1 MKAIILAAGCGTRL
15 RPYTNQTPKCMVKLA
30 DKPLLHY
37 QIDTLVNAGFDDIVV
52 VGGYFC
58 EKIRGDNIKIAINKD
73 YESTNMVKTLFCA
86 EEFINDGEDLL
97 ITYGDIIY
105 EPRVLKSLINT
116 NSPIAISIDID
127 WEKLWQIRMED
138 PLSDAE
144 TLKLKD
150 KIYVEELGKKPRS
163 RREIQGQYMGLIKV
177 RADTVKAFKETWH
190 SLDKKSFY
198 DGEDIDNIYMTSF
211 IQKFI
216 DDGFKVEAAFTKGG
230 WLEVDSRD
238 DLDLYNE
245 LYRNND
251 LSKIIRL

>member
-1 MKAIILAAGCGTRL
+1 M
-15 RPYTNQTPKCMVKLA
+15 
-30 DKPLLHY
+30 
-37 QIDTLVNAGFDDIVV
+37 
-52 VGGYFC
+52 GGYFC

-116 NSPIAISIDID
+116 NSPIAISIDLD

-150 KIYVEELGKKPRS
+150 KIYVEELGKS
-163 RREIQGQYMGLIKV
+163 QEVVEIQGQYMGLIKFV
-177 RADTVKAFKETWH
+177 Q
-190 SLDKKSFY
+190 
-198 DGEDIDNIYMTSF
+198 
-211 IQKFI
+211 IQ
-216 DDGFKVEAAFTKGG
+216 
-230 WLEVDSRD
+230 
-238 DLDLYNE
+238 
-245 LYRNND
+245 
-251 LSKIIRL
+251 